1 MPLHMAVLGGHGW
14 LGRAVVAA
22 ARRRRVTVTVVSRR
36 PGPGAVAADTA
47 DTASLAAALCRADV
61 VVNAAG
67 YRGGDAD
74 VAAEANSE
82 LPDRLGWLAA
92 RSGWRLV
99 HLGSAAEYGPSAA
112 GPSLITEDHGCLPTS
127 VYGMSKLAGTRA
139 VLRWR
144 ARGAAVVVAR
154 VFNVVD
160 HDLPGENPFH
170 GIAVQVRQ
178 VAQSGG
184 PGDVGIGDPTTIR
197 DVGRRATLA
206 AAIVDLAAAGA
217 VPGATAG
224 DAPGATPGGGSP
236 ATAPPHP
243 IVNICTGRPTSFG
256 DLAEAMARHLGVQ
269 VNVLDLGWPRGGR
282 IVGDPTLLR
291 GLVPLA
297 PPDRLADLAASI
309 LGLPAA
315 ASTGPSPAPST
326 PPSTTPDTATDELT
340 GEHR

>member
-1 MPLHMAVLGGHGW
+1 MAVLGGRGW

-36 PGPGAVAADTA
+36 PGPGAVAADPA

-74 VAAEANSE
+74 VAAVANSE

-112 GPSLITEDHGCLPTS
+112 GPSLITEEHGCLPTS

-144 ARGAAVVVAR
+144 ARGAGVVVAR
-154 VFNVVD
+154 VFNVAD
-160 HDLPGENPFH
+160 HDLPAENPFH
-170 GIAVQVRQ
+170 GIAAQVRQ
-178 VAQSGG
+178 VARAVGAPGGGRGVGLGGG
-184 PGDVGIGDPTTIR
+184 PCDVGIGDPTTIR
-197 DVGRRATLA
+197 DVGLRTTLA
-206 AAIVDLAAAGA
+206 GAIVDLAIAGA
-217 VPGATAG
+217 VPGAV
-224 DAPGATPGGGSP
+224 PGGAS
-236 ATAPPHP
+236 ATVAPPHP
-243 IVNICTGRPTSFG
+243 VVNVCTGRPTSFG

-291 GLVPLA
+291 GLVPLP
-297 PPDRLADLAASI
+297 PPDRLADLARSI
-309 LGLPAA
+309 LGPPA
-315 ASTGPSPAPST
+315 APST
-326 PPSTTPDTATDELT
+326 SPELT